1 MKIFDNIMSWK
12 KPEMLDLAKELNI
25 KGRSKM
31 NKGEVAESISEI
43 LLSDEYFKTVL
54 AALDKEQTEC
64 LVNWCENN
72 EIEKLDVFKIG
83 LLLEFGYISF
93 ENEQYSLC
101 DEVKDLV
108 AKCYTNESKGD
119 LEVRDKIINYC
130 NVFAELYEIVPLDKV
145 FEIYDKQNHDISKDD
160 FMELINTIN
169 GKMDLWEIY
178 NNSIVNTYVLEEGFY
193 DDLLKTQGNK
203 PFYIPSRKK
212 IMKMANP
219 GYIEETNEYLA
230 LRHYLIKRM
239 GMDEVKGENLCF
251 EIEMECKMS
260 NENAPDILSLFD
272 KYNVELNDNNAKKV
286 IGLVQAVN
294 LNTRK
299 AVNRG
304 YTDLQIEEMNN
315 RYMVQNDFFPFFM

>member
-12 KPEMLDLAKELNI
+12 KNEMLDLAKELNI

-31 NKGEVAESISEI
+31 NKGEAAKSISEV
-43 LLSDEYFKTVL
+43 LLSEDYFKTVL
-54 AALDKEQTEC
+54 SALDKEQTEC

-72 EIEKLDVFKIG
+72 EIKELDVFKVG
-83 LLLEFGYISF
+83 LLLNLGYIAF

-108 AKCYTNESKGD
+108 AKCYTEESKGG

-130 NVFAELYEIVPLDKV
+130 RVFSELYEIVPLDKV

-160 FMELINTIN
+160 FMELINNISD
-169 GKMDLWEIY
+169 KMAEWEIY
-178 NNSIVNTYVLEEGFY
+178 NNSIVNSYILE
-193 DDLLKTQGNK
+193 DDLYDELLKMQGDK

-219 GYIEETNEYLA
+219 GYFEETNANLA
-230 LRHYLIKRM
+230 LEHYVIKKM
-239 GMDEVKGENLCF
+239 GVDEVAGENICF
-251 EIEMECKMS
+251 EIEMQCK
-260 NENAPDILSLFD
+260 LSD
-272 KYNVELNDNNAKKV
+272 GKTPNVLDTFNDYGIKLNDDNIKRIFN
-286 IGLVQAVN
+286 LVQAVN

-299 AVNRG
+299 AANRG
-304 YTDLQIEEMNN
+304 YTDLEIEELN
-315 RYMVQNDFFPFFM
+315 RKYMIENDFFPFFM

>member
-1 MKIFDNIMSWK
+1 
-12 KPEMLDLAKELNI
+12 
-25 KGRSKM
+25 
-31 NKGEVAESISEI
+31 
-43 LLSDEYFKTVL
+43 
-54 AALDKEQTEC
+54 
-64 LVNWCENN
+64 
-72 EIEKLDVFKIG
+72 
-83 LLLEFGYISF
+83 
-93 ENEQYSLC
+93 
-101 DEVKDLV
+101 
-108 AKCYTNESKGD
+108 
-119 LEVRDKIINYC
+119 
-130 NVFAELYEIVPLDKV
+130 
-145 FEIYDKQNHDISKDD
+145 
-160 FMELINTIN
+160 
-169 GKMDLWEIY
+169 MDLWEIY

-315 RYMVQNDFFPFFM
+315 RYICLLYTSKLKLSEKQPLRLW

>member
-31 NKGEVAESISEI
+31 NKGEVAESISKI

-64 LVNWCENN
+64 LVNLCESN
-72 EIEKLDVFKIG
+72 EIKQSDVFKIR
-83 LLLEFGYISF
+83 LLLELGYISF

-101 DEVKDLV
+101 DEVKYLV
-108 AKCYTNESKGD
+108 AKCYTNESKGG

-145 FEIYDKQNHDISKDD
+145 FEIYDKQNHDISKED
-160 FMELINTIN
+160 FMELINTVN

-203 PFYIPSRKK
+203 PLYIPSRKK

-304 YTDLQIEEMNN
+304 YTDLQIEEINN

>member
-12 KPEMLDLAKELNI
+12 KPEMLGLAKELNI

-31 NKGEVAESISEI
+31 NKGEVAESISKI

-64 LVNWCENN
+64 LVNWCESN
-72 EIEKLDVFKIG
+72 EIKQSDVFKIR
-83 LLLEFGYISF
+83 LLLELGYISF

-101 DEVKDLV
+101 DEVKYLV
-108 AKCYTNESKGD
+108 AKCYTNESKGG

-145 FEIYDKQNHDISKDD
+145 FEIYDKQNHDISKED
-160 FMELINTIN
+160 FMELINTVN

-193 DDLLKTQGNK
+193 DGLLKTQGNK

-212 IMKMANP
+212 IMKMATKPNN
-219 GYIEETNEYLA
+219 IETI
-230 LRHYLIKRM
+230 LIK
-239 GMDEVKGENLCF
+239 
-251 EIEMECKMS
+251 
-260 NENAPDILSLFD
+260 LF
-272 KYNVELNDNNAKKV
+272 Y
-286 IGLVQAVN
+286 
-294 LNTRK
+294 
-299 AVNRG
+299 
-304 YTDLQIEEMNN
+304 
-315 RYMVQNDFFPFFM
+315 

>member
-1 MKIFDNIMSWK
+1 MATILGDAKSFYPEFFKDDAWNEEMANNILNDKSDLKNRKIVIKFTYRVILDNNK
-12 KPEMLDLAKELNI
+12 LNDVI
-25 KGRSKM
+25 KQWIKS
-31 NKGEVAESISEI
+31 S
-43 LLSDEYFKTVL
+43 LSL
-54 AALDKEQTEC
+54 
-64 LVNWCENN
+64 
-72 EIEKLDVFKIG
+72 EKL
-83 LLLEFGYISF
+83 
-93 ENEQYSLC
+93 
-101 DEVKDLV
+101 
-108 AKCYTNESKGD
+108 
-119 LEVRDKIINYC
+119 
-130 NVFAELYEIVPLDKV
+130 AELRGISLIK
-145 FEIYDKQNHDISKDD
+145 IRNMQNYAARTLGEDLSYNGTNFIHLMLYKDDISKED
-160 FMELINTIN
+160 FMELINTVN

-193 DDLLKTQGNK
+193 DDLLKTQGDK

>member
-1 MKIFDNIMSWK
+1 MSWK

-83 LLLEFGYISF
+83 LLLELGYISF

-108 AKCYTNESKGD
+108 AKCYTNESKGG

-239 GMDEVKGENLCF
+239 GMDEVKGENLL
-251 EIEMECKMS
+251 KW
-260 NENAPDILSLFD
+260 
-272 KYNVELNDNNAKKV
+272 NVK
-286 IGLVQAVN
+286 
-294 LNTRK
+294 
-299 AVNRG
+299 
-304 YTDLQIEEMNN
+304 
-315 RYMVQNDFFPFFM
+315 

>member
-1 MKIFDNIMSWK
+1 
-12 KPEMLDLAKELNI
+12 
-25 KGRSKM
+25 
-31 NKGEVAESISEI
+31 
-43 LLSDEYFKTVL
+43 
-54 AALDKEQTEC
+54 
-64 LVNWCENN
+64 
-72 EIEKLDVFKIG
+72 
-83 LLLEFGYISF
+83 
-93 ENEQYSLC
+93 
-101 DEVKDLV
+101 
-108 AKCYTNESKGD
+108 
-119 LEVRDKIINYC
+119 
-130 NVFAELYEIVPLDKV
+130 
-145 FEIYDKQNHDISKDD
+145 
-160 FMELINTIN
+160 
-169 GKMDLWEIY
+169 
-178 NNSIVNTYVLEEGFY
+178 
-193 DDLLKTQGNK
+193 
-203 PFYIPSRKK
+203 
-212 IMKMANP
+212 MANQ

>member
-1 MKIFDNIMSWK
+1 M
-12 KPEMLDLAKELNI
+12 
-25 KGRSKM
+25 
-31 NKGEVAESISEI
+31 
-43 LLSDEYFKTVL
+43 
-54 AALDKEQTEC
+54 
-64 LVNWCENN
+64 
-72 EIEKLDVFKIG
+72 
-83 LLLEFGYISF
+83 
-93 ENEQYSLC
+93 
-101 DEVKDLV
+101 
-108 AKCYTNESKGD
+108 
-119 LEVRDKIINYC
+119 
-130 NVFAELYEIVPLDKV
+130 DKV
-145 FEIYDKQNHDISKDD
+145 FEIYDKQNHDISKED

-272 KYNVELNDNNAKKV
+272 KYDVELNDNNAKKV

>member
-1 MKIFDNIMSWK
+1 M
-12 KPEMLDLAKELNI
+12 
-25 KGRSKM
+25 
-31 NKGEVAESISEI
+31 
-43 LLSDEYFKTVL
+43 
-54 AALDKEQTEC
+54 
-64 LVNWCENN
+64 
-72 EIEKLDVFKIG
+72 
-83 LLLEFGYISF
+83 
-93 ENEQYSLC
+93 
-101 DEVKDLV
+101 
-108 AKCYTNESKGD
+108 
-119 LEVRDKIINYC
+119 
-130 NVFAELYEIVPLDKV
+130 
-145 FEIYDKQNHDISKDD
+145 
-160 FMELINTIN
+160 
-169 GKMDLWEIY
+169 
-178 NNSIVNTYVLEEGFY
+178 EEGFY

-212 IMKMANP
+212 IMKMANT

-304 YTDLQIEEMNN
+304 YTDLQIEEINN

>member
-31 NKGEVAESISEI
+31 NKGEVAESISKI

-64 LVNWCENN
+64 LVNWCESN
-72 EIEKLDVFKIG
+72 EIKQSDVFKIR
-83 LLLEFGYISF
+83 LLLELGYISF

-101 DEVKDLV
+101 DEVKYLV
-108 AKCYTNESKGD
+108 AKCYTNESKGG

-145 FEIYDKQNHDISKDD
+145 FEIYDKQNHDISKED
-160 FMELINTIN
+160 FMELINTVN

-251 EIEMECKMS
+251 EIEME
-260 NENAPDILSLFD
+260 LSL
-272 KYNVELNDNNAKKV
+272 
-286 IGLVQAVN
+286 IH
-294 LNTRK
+294 
-299 AVNRG
+299 
-304 YTDLQIEEMNN
+304 I
-315 RYMVQNDFFPFFM
+315 

>member
-1 MKIFDNIMSWK
+1 M
-12 KPEMLDLAKELNI
+12 
-25 KGRSKM
+25 
-31 NKGEVAESISEI
+31 
-43 LLSDEYFKTVL
+43 
-54 AALDKEQTEC
+54 
-64 LVNWCENN
+64 
-72 EIEKLDVFKIG
+72 
-83 LLLEFGYISF
+83 
-93 ENEQYSLC
+93 
-101 DEVKDLV
+101 
-108 AKCYTNESKGD
+108 
-119 LEVRDKIINYC
+119 EVRDKIINYC

-145 FEIYDKQNHDISKDD
+145 FEIYDKQNHDISKED
-160 FMELINTIN
+160 FMELINTVN

-272 KYNVELNDNNAKKV
+272 KYNVELNDNNAKKS
-286 IGLVQAVN
+286 
-294 LNTRK
+294 
-299 AVNRG
+299 NRFG
-304 YTDLQIEEMNN
+304 TSC
-315 RYMVQNDFFPFFM
+315 

>member
-83 LLLEFGYISF
+83 LLLELGYISF

-108 AKCYTNESKGD
+108 AKCYTKS
-119 LEVRDKIINYC
+119 
-130 NVFAELYEIVPLDKV
+130 EIK
-145 FEIYDKQNHDISKDD
+145 
-160 FMELINTIN
+160 
-169 GKMDLWEIY
+169 
-178 NNSIVNTYVLEEGFY
+178 
-193 DDLLKTQGNK
+193 
-203 PFYIPSRKK
+203 
-212 IMKMANP
+212 
-219 GYIEETNEYLA
+219 
-230 LRHYLIKRM
+230 
-239 GMDEVKGENLCF
+239 
-251 EIEMECKMS
+251 
-260 NENAPDILSLFD
+260 
-272 KYNVELNDNNAKKV
+272 
-286 IGLVQAVN
+286 
-294 LNTRK
+294 
-299 AVNRG
+299 
-304 YTDLQIEEMNN
+304 
-315 RYMVQNDFFPFFM
+315 

>member
-1 MKIFDNIMSWK
+1 M
-12 KPEMLDLAKELNI
+12 EL
-25 KGRSKM
+25 
-31 NKGEVAESISEI
+31 
-43 LLSDEYFKTVL
+43 
-54 AALDKEQTEC
+54 
-64 LVNWCENN
+64 
-72 EIEKLDVFKIG
+72 
-83 LLLEFGYISF
+83 GYISF

-101 DEVKDLV
+101 DEVKGLV
-108 AKCYTNESKGD
+108 AKCYTNESKGG

-145 FEIYDKQNHDISKDD
+145 FEIYDKQNHDISKED
-160 FMELINTIN
+160 FMELINTVN

-304 YTDLQIEEMNN
+304 YTDLQIEEINN

>member
-1 MKIFDNIMSWK
+1 MKQS
-12 KPEMLDLAKELNI
+12 
-25 KGRSKM
+25 
-31 NKGEVAESISEI
+31 
-43 LLSDEYFKTVL
+43 
-54 AALDKEQTEC
+54 
-64 LVNWCENN
+64 
-72 EIEKLDVFKIG
+72 DVFKIG
-83 LLLEFGYISF
+83 LLLELGYISF

-101 DEVKDLV
+101 DEVKYLV
-108 AKCYTNESKGD
+108 AKCYTNESKGG

-145 FEIYDKQNHDISKDD
+145 FEIYDKQNHDISKED
-160 FMELINTIN
+160 FMELINTVN